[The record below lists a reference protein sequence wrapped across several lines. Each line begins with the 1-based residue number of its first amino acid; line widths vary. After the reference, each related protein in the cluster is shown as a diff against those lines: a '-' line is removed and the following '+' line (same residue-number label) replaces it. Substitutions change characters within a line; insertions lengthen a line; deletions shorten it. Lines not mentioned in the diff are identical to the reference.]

1 MAKMET
7 TNQKSKKKVNIFKG
21 RTKEWDTQK
30 WQGRSKYQ
38 VEANYKVMG
47 FTFMVVVA
55 AFVLYGLH
63 CLTSYVLG

>member
-1 MAKMET
+1 MET
-7 TNQKSKKKVNIFKG
+7 TTQKSKKKVNIFKG

-30 WQGRSKYQ
+30 WQGRSKHQ

-55 AFVLYGLH
+55 SLVLYGLFS
-63 CLTSYVLG
+63 LTSYVLG

>member
-1 MAKMET
+1 MGKMET
-7 TNQKSKKKVNIFKG
+7 TTQKSKKKVNIFKG

-47 FTFMVVVA
+47 FTFMVVVTSL
-55 AFVLYGLH
+55 VVYGLFN
-63 CLTSYVLG
+63 LVTYVLG

>member
-7 TNQKSKKKVNIFKG
+7 TTQKSKKKVNIFKG

-30 WQGRSKYQ
+30 WQGRSKHQ

-55 AFVLYGLH
+55 SLVLYGLFS
-63 CLTSYVLG
+63 LTSYVLG

>member
-7 TNQKSKKKVNIFKG
+7 KNQKSKKKVNIFKG

-30 WQGRSKYQ
+30 WQGRSKHQ

-55 AFVLYGLH
+55 SLVLYGLFN
-63 CLTSYVLG
+63 LVTYVLG

>member
-30 WQGRSKYQ
+30 WQGRREYQ

-55 AFVLYGLH
+55 AFVLYGLFS
-63 CLTSYVLG
+63 LTSYVLG